1 MMNMSALAK
10 IVERFT
16 PDVTRR
22 RIGPIGLECALH
34 AMHMVQLETGRD
46 GRVVVRARAS
56 YPYDCPLEDLL
67 ASPARMKEMVKR
79 ALREHNFYGRNV
91 VTTLPSTDLQIM
103 PVTYHVAS
111 GESAEAALVN
121 VMAERL
127 DGDFSDYVV
136 DYTPVRTEERG
147 GEQLAIV
154 AVARRDVVIDFLET
168 LRKCGLH
175 TEHLEV
181 GPTAIR
187 RLVCSMSDSA
197 RHENVMAINFGRNSS
212 YITVVSG
219 ARLLFDQAI
228 QFGETAL
235 VKRIAAQLE
244 MPEEAVIGLVQQH
257 SLLPDAGAGSAQSR
271 EISETLA
278 QIVKPEFLRLVEEI
292 NRTLIYTASQTHGK
306 QISRIYILGSLAR
319 WPGTDQV
326 LKSLVELD
334 VKTIPDPL
342 KPFFTAGKRREN
354 VGEPAPEIAVATGLA
369 LNGMLVND

>member
-1 MMNMSALAK
+1 MSALAK

-16 PDVTRR
+16 PNATRR

-34 AMHMVQLETGRD
+34 AMHLVQLETGRD

-56 YPYDCPLEDLL
+56 YSYTCPLEDLL
-67 ASPARMKEMVKR
+67 ASPVHMKAMVKR

-91 VTTLPSTDLQIM
+91 VTTLPSPDLQIM

-111 GESAEAALVN
+111 GESAEASLVN
-121 VMAERL
+121 VMSDRL
-127 DGDFSDYVV
+127 DGEFSDYVV

-154 AVARRDVVIDFLET
+154 AVARREAVINYLEI

-175 TEHLEV
+175 AEHLEV

-187 RLVCSMSDSA
+187 RLVCAMSDRS

-228 QFGETAL
+228 QFGENAL
-235 VKRIAAQLE
+235 VKRIAAELE
-244 MPEEAVIGLVQQH
+244 MPEEAVIRLVQQH
-257 SLLPDAGAGSAQSR
+257 SLLPNADAGSAQSR

-319 WPGTDQV
+319 WTGTDAL
-326 LKSLVELD
+326 LKSLVKLD

-342 KPFFTAGKRREN
+342 KPFFKAGKRVDN

-369 LNGMLVND
+369 LNGKLTNDD